1 MELVFKE
8 SGRSARIG
16 TRFHK
21 STLRVELTDSALT
34 FCPTLLGVK
43 CKELLT
49 IPLDQIESVRHVNE
63 RGIPSFEVNA
73 EGKRKFC
80 WFDTTLPA
88 EWKAA
93 FSSAGVIVEHQ
104 SDPVP
109 QRVSSDAEPP
119 PLR

>member
-1 MELVFKE
+1 MELIFKE
-8 SGRSARIG
+8 SGRSARIA

-21 STLRVELTDSALT
+21 STLRVELSDSALT
-34 FCPTLLGVK
+34 FCPTLLGLK
-43 CKELLT
+43 CKELLS
-49 IPLDQIESVRHVNE
+49 IPLDHIESVRHVNE

-80 WFDTTLPA
+80 WFDTTLPM
-88 EWKAA
+88 EWEAA
-93 FSSAGVIVEHQ
+93 FTSAGVIVEHE

-109 QRVSSDAEPP
+109 PKISVDAQLP